1 MSVVINKDRTY
12 WLQSML
18 KIASPVLQHLK
29 DGTLKKEMPV
39 EMKENTKREQFSHL
53 EVLSRLLVGMAPWLE
68 KKCENNEEEN
78 LRTPYCELARVA
90 IDSGTNPDSP
100 DYMNFSNDFQPIVD
114 TAFLAHT
121 FLRAPNELWEKLE
134 PRVKNNVILAMK
146 ATRSRKPVYSNWL
159 LFSAIIEAFLYKA
172 GEEDWDPMR
181 IDYAI
186 RQFDQWYLGDGVYS
200 DGPEFHYDYYNS
212 FVIHPML
219 VDLVETIGHQ
229 YNEWEEK
236 KETIIKRSK
245 RYAVIQERKISP
257 EGTFPPVGRSI
268 AYRFGVFQTLAHH
281 TLRKDLPTEL
291 APAQV
296 RSALTQ
302 VIKRMLEA
310 PGTFTDSGWLTIG
323 FCGHQPNIG
332 EGYIS
337 TGSVY
342 LCAAAFL
349 PLGLEES
356 DPFWSHPPMEWTSQ
370 RAWSGKEFPIDQCL
384 T

>member
-1 MSVVINKDRTY
+1 MAVVNNEEREF
-12 WLQSML
+12 WLHSML
-18 KIASPVLQHLK
+18 KIASPVLLNLK
-29 DGTLKKEMPV
+29 ERTLKKEMPV
-39 EMKENTKREQFSHL
+39 EMKEGANREQFSHL
-53 EVLSRLLVGMAPWLE
+53 EALSRLLVGIAPWLE
-68 KKCENNEEEN
+68 TKCENGEEEK
-78 LRTPYCELARVA
+78 LRIQFCKLARVA
-90 IDSGTNPDSP
+90 IDSGTDPDSP
-100 DYMNFSNDFQPIVD
+100 DYMNFSDDFQPIVD
-114 TAFLAHT
+114 TAFLAHA
-121 FLRAPNELWEKLE
+121 FLRAPTELWEKLDD
-134 PRVKNNVILAMK
+134 RVKKNVIAAMK
-146 ATRSRKPVYSNWL
+146 ATRTRKPIFSNWL
-159 LFSAIIEAFLYKA
+159 LFSAIIEAFLFKA
-172 GEEDWDPMR
+172 GEKDWDPMR

-219 VDLVETIGHQ
+219 MDLVETVGEQ
-229 YNEWEEK
+229 YKEWVDK
-236 KETIIKRSK
+236 KESIIERSR
-245 RYAVIQERKISP
+245 RYAVIQERMISP

-281 TLRKDLPTEL
+281 ALRKDLPSEL

-323 FCGHQPNIG
+323 FCGHQPGIG

-342 LCAAAFL
+342 LCAAVFL
-349 PLGLEES
+349 PLGLRKS
-356 DPFWSHPPMEWTSQ
+356 DPFWCNPPMEWTSK
-370 RAWSGKEFPIDQCL
+370 RAWSGKEFPIDKCL
-384 T
+384 